1 MRFFRILLCATAA
14 SLSSTSSFAA
24 PDDSRLREI
33 AAAPDAAE
41 LHTTIAALVGF
52 GTRHTLSDP
61 TSATRGIGAAR
72 NWVRAR
78 LEKISADCGQCLS
91 VTAVS
96 RSVTGERIPSLTEVV
111 DVVAIQKGTEDPDRV
126 VVITGHIDSRV
137 SDILNST
144 ADAPGADDD
153 GSGVAVVLEAARIL
167 SRYKF
172 PATIVYGVLS
182 GEEQGLYG
190 GKILAETAEE
200 HRWRVEAD
208 LNNDIVGAVRGQN
221 GVVDNTRLRV
231 FSEGTRAVETADE
244 ARRRRFEGGEDDS
257 ASRNVARY
265 AKAVAERYLA
275 NWTVVLIYRVDRY
288 RRGGDHEAF
297 NELGFPGVRF
307 TENSEDYR
315 HQHQDVRV
323 ESGIAY
329 GDAIE
334 YLDFAYLAKVTATNA
349 LAAAA
354 MASAPPPPT
363 GVKIAGAVS
372 PDTRLSWT
380 VSPGTAATTTYR
392 VYWRDTASAAWTN
405 FRDAGNADSLL
416 LTNVVIDDYVFGVAS
431 VAPDGVESPVVF
443 AGSAGAFWSP

>member
-1 MRFFRILLCATAA
+1 MRFSRILLCATAA
-14 SLSSTSSFAA
+14 CLSPALGLAA
-24 PDDSRLREI
+24 PDDARLREI
-33 AAAPDAAE
+33 AAAPDATE
-41 LHTTIAALVGF
+41 LRATISALVGF

-61 TSATRGIGAAR
+61 SSATRGIGAAR
-72 NWVRAR
+72 NWARAR
-78 LEKISADCGQCLS
+78 LEKIAADCGQCLS
-91 VTAVS
+91 VTTFA
-96 RSVTGERIPSLTEVV
+96 RSVTGERIPSPTEVV

-126 VVITGHIDSRV
+126 VVLTGHLDSRV
-137 SDILNST
+137 SDVTNST

-153 GSGVAVVLEAARIL
+153 GSGVAAVIEAARIL

-190 GKILAETAEE
+190 GKILAETAKE
-200 HRWRVEAD
+200 HHWRVEAD
-208 LNNDIVGAVRGQN
+208 LNNDIVGAIRGQN
-221 GVVDNTRLRV
+221 AVVDNSRLRV
-231 FSEGTRAVETADE
+231 FSEGTRAVETAEE

-265 AKAVAERYLA
+265 AKAVAERYLP
-275 NWTVVLIYRVDRY
+275 NWTVALIYRVDRY

-307 TENSEDYR
+307 TENAEDYR

-323 ESGIAY
+323 ENGVEY
-329 GDAIE
+329 GDTIDH
-334 YLDFAYLAKVTATNA
+334 LDFAYLARVTATNA

-354 MASAPPPPT
+354 MAWAPSPPT
-363 GVKIAGAVS
+363 AVKVAGAVS
-372 PDTRLSWT
+372 PDTRVSWT
-380 VSPGTAATTTYR
+380 PASGTAAATTYR

-405 FRDAGNADSLL
+405 FRDAGNAESLL
-416 LTNVVIDDYVFGVAS
+416 LTNVVIDDYEFGVAS
-431 VAPDGVESPVVF
+431 VAPDGTESPVAF